1 MMEGYWTRHRLLP
14 SLILAVALAVVTVF
28 LFVSP
33 YVEQQASSY
42 NAQSVYKN
50 SDIDFIV
57 PEPSFDQV
65 SELPGTNGVDK
76 VFPFYLTKTEVKV
89 NGKSRTTTVLLSDQF
104 ENVGMTMYNDSRLL
118 GKSSGDVDNPIF
130 VDWQFSKD
138 TSAKVGDTI
147 SFALGGNT
155 VEFTIAAVYET
166 NNIYDGGAILAE
178 ITQDQKDAVAEN
190 ANSNGYSGAYISA
203 TDYNVCRSYLT
214 TDYRPLGRLKNRDQ
228 FESEE
233 QYNTHYD
240 AIMSSGYANEIT
252 DFRVRENDLDS
263 KQSSLMIL
271 VGALLEAVI
280 LIVFN
285 VIMANR
291 GCEKGYFKKHC
302 IPKGQ
307 NVKSYYTISFLFEMI
322 ASIILFIGVMFVNAK
337 MAKDY
342 VPSSAYGIVIA
353 AIPAA
358 IIIAEIIA
366 LAMNNSKVAVI
377 TAKVKQEQAKAEAEA
392 RAKAAEQ
399 SQTVH
404 DGAASK
410 KES

>member
-1 MMEGYWTRHRLLP
+1 MGGYWTRHRLLP
-14 SLILAVALAVVTVF
+14 SLILAVALAVITVF

-178 ITQDQKDAVAEN
+178 ITQDQKDAIAEN
-190 ANSNGYSGAYISA
+190 AKSNGYSGAYISA
-203 TDYNVCRSYLT
+203 TDYNACRSYLT

-240 AIMSSGYANEIT
+240 AIMSSG
-252 DFRVRENDLDS
+252 
-263 KQSSLMIL
+263 
-271 VGALLEAVI
+271 
-280 LIVFN
+280 
-285 VIMANR
+285 
-291 GCEKGYFKKHC
+291 
-302 IPKGQ
+302 
-307 NVKSYYTISFLFEMI
+307 
-322 ASIILFIGVMFVNAK
+322 
-337 MAKDY
+337 
-342 VPSSAYGIVIA
+342 
-353 AIPAA
+353 
-358 IIIAEIIA
+358 
-366 LAMNNSKVAVI
+366 
-377 TAKVKQEQAKAEAEA
+377 
-392 RAKAAEQ
+392 
-399 SQTVH
+399 
-404 DGAASK
+404 
-410 KES
+410 

>member
-1 MMEGYWTRHRLLP
+1 MGGYWTRHRLLP
-14 SLILAVALAVVTVF
+14 SLILAVALAVITVF

-118 GKSSGDVDNPIF
+118 GKASGDVDNPIF

-138 TSAKVGDTI
+138 TSAKVGDII

-178 ITQDQKDAVAEN
+178 ITQDQKDAIAEN
-190 ANSNGYSGAYISA
+190 AKSNGYSGAYVSA
-203 TDYNVCRSYLT
+203 TDYNACRSYLT

-307 NVKSYYTISFLFEMI
+307 NVKPYYTISFLFEMI
-322 ASIILFIGVMFVNAK
+322 ASIILFIGVMFLNAK

>member
-1 MMEGYWTRHRLLP
+1 MGGYWTRHRLLP
-14 SLILAVALAVVTVF
+14 SLILAVALAVITVF

-178 ITQDQKDAVAEN
+178 ITQDQKDAIAEN
-190 ANSNGYSGAYISA
+190 AKSNGYSGAYISA
-203 TDYNVCRSYLT
+203 TDYNACRSYLT

-263 KQSSLMIL
+263 NQSSLMIL

-291 GCEKGYFKKHC
+291 GCEKVYFKKHC

-307 NVKSYYTISFLFEMI
+307 NVKPYYTISFLFEMI
-322 ASIILFIGVMFVNAK
+322 ASIILFIGVMFLNAK

-377 TAKVKQEQAKAEAEA
+377 TAKVKQEQEKAEEEA

>member
-1 MMEGYWTRHRLLP
+1 MGGYWTRHRLLP
-14 SLILAVALAVVTVF
+14 SLILAVALAVITVF

-89 NGKSRTTTVLLSDQF
+89 NGKSRTTTVLLSDQY

-118 GKSSGDVDNPIF
+118 GKASGDVDNPIF

-178 ITQDQKDAVAEN
+178 ITQDQKDVIAEN
-190 ANSNGYSGAYISA
+190 AKSNGYSGAYISA
-203 TDYNVCRSYLT
+203 TDYNACRSYLT

-307 NVKSYYTISFLFEMI
+307 NVKPYYTISFLFEMI
-322 ASIILFIGVMFVNAK
+322 ASIILFIGVMFLNAK

>member
-1 MMEGYWTRHRLLP
+1 MGGYWTRHRLLP
-14 SLILAVALAVVTVF
+14 SLILAVALAVITVF

-130 VDWQFSKD
+130 VDWQFNKD

-178 ITQDQKDAVAEN
+178 ITQDQKDAIAEN
-190 ANSNGYSGAYISA
+190 AKSNGYSGAYISA
-203 TDYNVCRSYLT
+203 TDYNACRSYLT

-252 DFRVRENDLDS
+252 DFCVRENDLDS
-263 KQSSLMIL
+263 NQSSLMIL

-291 GCEKGYFKKHC
+291 GCEKVYFKKHC

-307 NVKSYYTISFLFEMI
+307 NVKPYYTISFLFEMI
-322 ASIILFIGVMFVNAK
+322 ASIILFIGVMFLNAK

-377 TAKVKQEQAKAEAEA
+377 TAKVKQEQEKAEAEA

>member
-1 MMEGYWTRHRLLP
+1 MEGYWTRHRLLP

>member
-1 MMEGYWTRHRLLP
+1 MGGYWTRHRLLP

-178 ITQDQKDAVAEN
+178 ITQDQKDAIAEN
-190 ANSNGYSGAYISA
+190 AKSNGYSGAYISA
-203 TDYNVCRSYLT
+203 TDYNACRTYLT

-252 DFRVRENDLDS
+252 DFRVRKNDLDS

-307 NVKSYYTISFLFEMI
+307 NVKPYYTISFLFEMI

>member
-1 MMEGYWTRHRLLP
+1 MGGYWTRHRLLP
-14 SLILAVALAVVTVF
+14 SLILAVALAVITVF

-118 GKSSGDVDNPIF
+118 GKASGDVDNPIF

-178 ITQDQKDAVAEN
+178 ITQDQKDAISEN
-190 ANSNGYSGAYISA
+190 AKSNGYSGAYISA
-203 TDYNVCRSYLT
+203 TDYNACRSYLT

-307 NVKSYYTISFLFEMI
+307 NVKPYYTISFLFEMI
-322 ASIILFIGVMFVNAK
+322 ASIILFIGVMLLNAK

-342 VPSSAYGIVIA
+342 VPSSAYGIIIA

-366 LAMNNSKVAVI
+366 LVMNNSKVAVI

>member
-1 MMEGYWTRHRLLP
+1 MGGYWTRHRLLP

-203 TDYNVCRSYLT
+203 TDYNACRSYLT